1 MSHSEI
7 CPVCGGTGIFKCVQY
22 EQLNAP
28 YPFVTSPIKSYM
40 ERTCHGCQGK
50 GWITVED
57 NQWKPNYYGTNS
69 KDIYMTDDTTY
80 NHIPHTD

>member
-69 KDIYMTDDTTY
+69 KDIYMTGDTTY

>member
-28 YPFVTSPIKSYM
+28 YPFVTSPIKSYT

-50 GWITVED
+50 GWITVPD
-57 NQWKPNYYGTNS
+57 TN
-69 KDIYMTDDTTY
+69 DIYKYDYSKKSYLDINTY
-80 NHIPHTD
+80 KEE